1 MAAVAIA
8 IAIFDPSRDLIAWMS
23 QLMDK
28 VVHTVLLLVLDA
40 MFDTQFLD
48 LFWAEFLMLTLL
60 RRDSLMMLS
69 GQWLSMRYIMMDG
82 SCMVHWD
89 GYCVV
94 GDGLV
99 VHWDGYCVVGN
110 GLVVDWSCM
119 MDWSCMVGRSV
130 MSDGLLE
137 MQHVKDI
144 TRLLDMLGHQWCGC
158 TMLMLTLLL
167 IVLFVNL
174 EWFRVRLERLVLEPA
189 LVWQL
194 HVVMAC

>member
-1 MAAVAIA
+1 MATVAIA
-8 IAIFDPSRDLIAWMS
+8 IAILNPSRDLIAWMS
-23 QLMDK
+23 QLMDE

-60 RRDSLMMLS
+60 RRDSLMVLC
-69 GQWLSMRYIMMDG
+69 GQWLGMRYIMMDG
-82 SCMVHWD
+82 SCM
-89 GYCVV
+89 
-94 GDGLV
+94 